1 MNAFLR
7 SNEVK
12 KVLLKVVL
20 EPFLFSLIPIL
31 LVMLTFACVQL
42 GIMSSDHTIAGL
54 LLAGDTIRFCF
65 FYITVFTIMSIWV
78 FIMLVKN
85 FKGEDFSSFRID
97 RFGRQCD
104 FYYFVF
110 GKKIGIVSMEN
121 SLFFMFWWIPLAVH
135 QFVQLGV
142 ILLIVFF
149 LVSVFLL

>member
-1 MNAFLR
+1 
-7 SNEVK
+7 
-12 KVLLKVVL
+12 
-20 EPFLFSLIPIL
+20 
-31 LVMLTFACVQL
+31 MLTFACVQL

-85 FKGEDFSSFRID
+85 FKGEDFCSFRID
-97 RFGRQCD
+97 KYGRQCD

-110 GKKIGIVSMEN
+110 GKKIGIVSMGN
-121 SLFFMFWWIPLAVH
+121 SLFPFGWIPLAVH

-142 ILLIVFF
+142 SFLIVFF
-149 LVSVFLL
+149 EVSVFLL

>member
-7 SNEVK
+7 SNAVK

-31 LVMLTFACVQL
+31 LVMLTFAC
-42 GIMSSDHTIAGL
+42 
-54 LLAGDTIRFCF
+54 RFCF

-85 FKGEDFSSFRID
+85 FKGEDFCSFRID
-97 RFGRQCD
+97 KYGRQCD

-110 GKKIGIVSMEN
+110 GKKIGIVSMGN
-121 SLFFMFWWIPLAVH
+121 SLFPFGWIPLAVH

-142 ILLIVFF
+142 SFLIVFF
-149 LVSVFLL
+149 VVSVFLL